1 MLTCG
6 RSNVRIL
13 KKFLKIFGITVGGLV
28 ALVLVVL
35 VSARFALNG
44 PRLGRFVSGIA
55 NDEIM
60 GRIDIGSI
68 DWTLPF
74 GNIVTGNPWALGVR
88 DVEVRDDQ
96 GKLVAHVSEVKVAVD
111 MRAILGGRVRV
122 TELSVGRTLA
132 NVESAAGFAGNAFK
146 PRKPPKPKKPK
157 KPKKPGEPDTTDVE
171 VTNAHLGPIEVHVG
185 LSPKMWIDVQGFE
198 STVGVNIKGE
208 KMLVDLRPRIPH
220 AAVATPTGQ
229 LTIDD
234 LHAPFGIGFYDGPE
248 AGKPKTAAKR
258 PDDLY
263 VSLAGKLGGADLDL
277 SGALLGIMDPTP
289 EEVRRKQENPRG
301 GMDLHLELLHVSGL
315 LDQVRKTFAVPVGL
329 GGAPDALLRVHV
341 HSTKEDP
348 IIADAHLEG
357 IGATVPQKAPKPPI
371 RISNLLAD
379 ATYKSGHG
387 DVDVNLKRVE
397 LPGGT
402 LAAKAQLRLET
413 GTMAAQVWPDLDPGP
428 LAVGGPLGRV
438 FGVIKVRGL
447 LDVMERLEVEEMD
460 LKFARGPRAKI
471 KQLPRA
477 VQIAL
482 RAGITNSLATLK
494 SLSINAGTL
503 DIDSKASADLDAK
516 RGGSLSA
523 GLRLFAP
530 DLAPMFAD
538 LGLERFAKS
547 ATIDVKAGGT
557 LSSPRVEAD
566 ITVVEPGFR
575 QYRAEKLTTHAS
587 YDGHTAGVEGLD
599 LAGFGGHITGK
610 AAATLGKGSPG
621 ISADLALAGIDLSRV
636 ELAPPDPDK
645 PRPPPLLQGIVSGTV
660 TARGHA
666 NAPDAKV
673 SLRIPKL
680 AAQGERVSNVV
691 VDARLRPDGVAVLER
706 VSLTRDAG
714 GGVAVAG
721 TYGTKTGD
729 LDVKLR
735 LEPLAVQSLAQL
747 AKVPVQATVSAD
759 LSVSGNATDKDF
771 RPKGAIDIIGAKFR
785 DLALGE
791 GHLQLATGADGIQ
804 IHGVLFDRV
813 WIDGTLQPFPKLAGN
828 VRLQLRNVH
837 AEDFQPELKNI
848 MNLSTTLSAV
858 VDVAL
863 AEGTLQFAS
872 VTIPD
877 LRVGFDGETQ
887 DGSIKRLEVK
897 NEQPIRIAFDGPTQ
911 VINVSSL
918 RLTGDAGTIAVE
930 GQVGPLDSKASVSAA
945 IDLGIVEYVA
955 RAGLASTRG
964 KLLLEAQMSGPMA
977 APKIAAVMEFKGAA
991 LLPQGFAEPV
1001 RIAGGRIEVQNR
1013 QDGKALAAIQGL
1025 RVEVA
1030 GGLLQIAGKAK
1041 LTDDWKPGK
1050 LDASVIGELPAKI
1063 AEIAAP
1069 AAVSDASGALGIQA
1083 NVGGTAQKP
1092 EIDGSITI
1100 PLSGIELRVRKFA
1113 QVQLLGGKIYF
1124 NQKKINI
1131 DDIKAKIEDGSIA
1144 INGAIDFKD
1153 NFKIDNIDLRVVGR
1167 EIPYRIPGTVFVS
1180 VSPNLSLRGDLE
1192 DLTASGNV
1200 DIVECEVTQQV
1211 DFSKILARKGLE
1223 VTGEATGPK
1232 RKKKTKAGPNPILA
1246 NTDLEIRISSP
1257 GGIVIRNNLAD
1268 MRLDANLTVLGTAAQ
1283 PALDGEVRFVQGG
1296 FKIPFWQGRFDR
1308 TSGTISF
1315 DQGGK
1320 LGEDTPT
1327 FAIRAENDLIDA
1339 NEVQHLVVLEVTGKP
1354 KPSPFINLM
1363 TTNTGLN
1370 RGQTLI
1376 LLTTKRAPTDLRNE
1390 IRTSQGGGGTA
1401 VADQAVKDL
1410 MSAPLNDL
1418 LGPAAQ
1424 SLMKTLLFGFTAD
1437 VNFAIGP
1444 ESAEMVIKKR
1454 FNRYLSARGRIVLGL
1469 VGRGRQEARGDLR
1482 LHDDLG
1488 GLVLFERRVR
1498 GDGTEDEAKSVLK
1511 TQLLFQHRFLK

>member
-6 RSNVRIL
+6 RSTVRIL
-13 KKFLKIFGITVGGLV
+13 KKFLKIFGITLAGSLALV
-28 ALVLVVL
+28 LLVLVV
-35 VSARFALNG
+35 ARFALNG
-44 PRLGRFVSGIA
+44 PRLGRLVSDFA

-60 GRIDIGSI
+60 GRIDIGAI
-68 DWTLPF
+68 EWTLPF
-74 GNIVTGNPWALGVR
+74 GNIVTGNPWALAVR
-88 DVEVRDDQ
+88 AVEVHDDQ
-96 GKLVAHVSEVKVAVD
+96 GKLVAHVDDVKVALD
-111 MRAILGGRVRV
+111 MRAILTGRVRV

-132 NVESAAGFAGNAFK
+132 NVESAAGFAADAFK

-157 KPKKPGEPDTTDVE
+157 KPKKPGEIDTTDVE
-171 VTNAHLGPIEVHVG
+171 VRNAHLGPIEVHVG

-198 STVGVNIKGE
+198 ATVGVSIKGE
-208 KMLVDLRPRIPH
+208 QILVDLRPRIPH
-220 AAVATPTGQ
+220 ATFATPTGA
-229 LTIDD
+229 LTIED
-234 LHAPFGIGFYDGPE
+234 LHAPFGIGFFEGPE
-248 AGKPKTAAKR
+248 AGQPKTAAKR

-289 EEVRRKQENPRG
+289 AEVRKQQASPRT
-301 GMDLHLELLHVSGL
+301 GMDLHLELQHVAGL
-315 LDQVRKTFAVPVGL
+315 LDEVRRAFAVPVGL
-329 GGAPDALLRVHV
+329 GGTPEALVRVHV
-341 HSTKEDP
+341 HSTKDDP

-357 IGATVPQKAPKPPI
+357 LGATVPQKPPKPPI
-371 RISNLLAD
+371 KASHLLAD

-387 DVDVNLKRVE
+387 DVTVDLKRVDV
-397 LPGGT
+397 PGGK
-402 LAAKAQLRLET
+402 LAAKAELRLET
-413 GTMAAQVWPDLDPGP
+413 GAMAAQVWPDLDPGP
-428 LAVGGPLGRV
+428 LAVQGGLGRV

-460 LKFARGPRAKI
+460 LKFVRGRSPKI
-471 KQLPRA
+471 RQLPRA
-477 VQIAL
+477 AQIAL
-482 RAGITNSLATLK
+482 RAQILQSLATLR
-494 SLSINAGTL
+494 SLSVKAGSL
-503 DIDSKASADLDAK
+503 DIQSKATADLDAK
-516 RGGSLSA
+516 RGGTLGA

-530 DLAPMFAD
+530 DLAPMFDD
-538 LGLERFAKS
+538 LGLEHFAKS

-557 LSSPRVEAD
+557 LFSPKVQAD
-566 ITVVEPGFR
+566 LVVLEPGFR
-575 QYRAEKLTTHAS
+575 QYRADKLTARAT
-587 YDGHTAGVEGLD
+587 YDGHTAGVDGLD

-610 AAATLGKGSPG
+610 AQAALGKGSPG
-621 ISADLALAGIDLSRV
+621 ISADLALDHIDLARV
-636 ELAPPDPDK
+636 ELAPPDPK
-645 PRPPPLLQGIVSGTV
+645 KPPLLSGLVSGTV

-666 NAPDAKV
+666 NAPDARV

-680 AAQGERVSNVV
+680 VATGERISNVV
-691 VDARLRPDGVAVLER
+691 VEARLRPDGVAVIDQ
-706 VSLTRDAG
+706 VALTRDAG
-714 GGVAVAG
+714 GGVAIAG
-721 TYGTKTGD
+721 TYGTRTGD
-729 LDVKLR
+729 LDVKVKLA
-735 LEPLAVQSLAQL
+735 PLPIQSLAQL
-747 AKVPVQATVSAD
+747 AKVPAQATVSAD
-759 LSVSGNATDKDF
+759 LSVTGNATEKDF
-771 RPKGAIDIIGAKFR
+771 RPRGTLDILGAKFR
-785 DLALGE
+785 ELALGD
-791 GHLQLATGADGIQ
+791 GHIQLATGADGIQ
-804 IHGVLFDRV
+804 IHGALFDRV
-813 WIDGTLQPFPKLAGN
+813 WIDGTVQPFPKLAGN

-837 AEDFQPELKNI
+837 AEDFQPELKNV
-848 MNLSTTLSAV
+848 MNLSTALSAV

-863 AEGTLQFAS
+863 ADGTLQFAS

-877 LRVGFDGETQ
+877 LRLGFDGETQ
-887 DGSIKRLEVK
+887 DGSIKRLEVR
-897 NEQPIRIAFDGPTQ
+897 NEQPIRIALDGPTQ
-911 VINVSSL
+911 VVTISSL

-945 IDLGIVEYVA
+945 LDLGIVEYLA
-955 RAGLASTRG
+955 RAGLASSRG

-977 APKIAAVMEFKGAA
+977 APKVAAVLEFKGAE
-991 LLPQGFAEPV
+991 LLPQGFAEAV

-1013 QDGKALAAIQGL
+1013 QDGKALAAIRAL
-1025 RVEVA
+1025 RI
-1030 GGLLQIAGKAK
+1030 QIAGGELQIGGTAK
-1041 LTDDWKPGK
+1041 LSDQWEPGQ
-1050 LDASVIGELPAKI
+1050 LDAGIIGEIPAKI

-1069 AAVSDASGALGIQA
+1069 AAVSDTSGALGITA
-1083 NVGGTAQKP
+1083 TVGGTAKKP
-1092 EIDGSITI
+1092 ELDGSIQI
-1100 PLSGIELRVRKFA
+1100 PLSGIDLRVRKFA
-1113 QVQLLGGKIYF
+1113 QLRLAGGKISF
-1124 NQKKINI
+1124 NSKQIGLDNIQAKI
-1131 DDIKAKIEDGSIA
+1131 DDGSLA
-1144 INGAIDFKD
+1144 INGSIDFKD
-1153 NFKIDNIDLRVVGR
+1153 NFKVDNIDVRVVGR
-1167 EIPYRIPGTVFVS
+1167 EVPYRIPGTLFVS
-1180 VSPNLSLRGDLE
+1180 VSPTLSVRGDLTG
-1192 DLTASGNV
+1192 LLASGRV

-1211 DFSKILARKGLE
+1211 DFSQILARKGLA

-1232 RKKKTKAGPNPILA
+1232 RKKKGKEGPNPLLA
-1246 NTDLEIRISSP
+1246 ATELEVHVASP

-1268 MRLDANLTVLGTAAQ
+1268 MRLDANLDVLGTAEK
-1283 PALDGEVRFVQGG
+1283 PALEGNIRFVQGG

-1308 TSGTISF
+1308 TSGTITFS
-1315 DQGGK
+1315 QGGK

-1327 FAIRAENDLIDA
+1327 FDIHAENDLIDA
-1339 NEVQHLVVLEVTGKP
+1339 NEVQHLVVLEITGKP
-1354 KPSPFINLM
+1354 KPSPFLNLL

-1370 RGQTLI
+1370 RGQTLT